1 MDKLVFL
8 QAMSQQLSKYI
19 SQWTFLLPAFI
30 MIAGCG
36 NPPPKPARLKPNPA
50 YDLAFEFRDNGQAD
64 SAYLYFNRAKDIF
77 LAAQDSLGAG
87 KCLLNM
93 AIISSEKG
101 DLYGGQ
107 ELSLSA
113 IPYFDKEDSAQH
125 IYIQSNLN
133 NLGILNYGLEAY
145 DRAILFYEEAVLYTP
160 GKATKLILQNNI
172 ANAYRRKG
180 DYEKALGIYAS
191 VLSEKLNEADYA
203 RTLTNMAYTK
213 WLRDTTYNPNPD
225 LKRGLAIREK
235 LGNLQEQIAS
245 LNFLVDVNQTS
256 NTDVALKYAQRMY
269 TTARQINNPNDRLVA
284 LQKLVVLSSG
294 AAVKNYFKSHQF
306 LNDSIQLSRNA
317 AKNQFA
323 LIRYESEKRKSENL
337 KLQQINIQQA
347 YKVATRELLIL
358 LGTLTFVAS
367 AIIAVLWYRKRQA
380 KMQAEKR
387 SEIQEHQLKTSRR
400 VHDVVAN
407 GLYRVITE
415 IDNEEALN
423 KDDILDKLELM
434 YEKSRDI
441 SYDIPAA
448 LSNTGKLNLKID
460 GLLSSFTTSST
471 SIDVSGNTASFWAN
485 IPEQVSYELEH
496 ILQELLVNMKKHS
509 QATRVSIEFTRSPG
523 RSCITYQDNGIGM
536 NRDDRQGNGLLNTG
550 SRIQSIQGEIN
561 FGAAPEGGL
570 TIKLF
575 FPIL

>member
-1 MDKLVFL
+1 M
-8 QAMSQQLSKYI
+8 LSLFA
-19 SQWTFLLPAFI
+19 SI
-30 MIAGCG
+30 MIAGCA
-36 NPPPKPARLKPNPA
+36 NPSHKPAKAKPNSA
-50 YDLAFEFRDNGQAD
+50 YDLAFEFRDRGQAD
-64 SAYLYFNRAKDIF
+64 SAYLYFSRAKDVF
-77 LAAQDSLGAG
+77 LAMQDSLGAG

-107 ELSLSA
+107 ELSLTA
-113 IPYFDKEDSAQH
+113 IPYFNKEDSAQH

-133 NLGILNYGLEAY
+133 NLGIINYGLESY
-145 DRAILFYEEAVLYTP
+145 DRAISFYEEAVLYTP
-160 GKATKLILQNNI
+160 AEATKLILQNNI
-172 ANAYRRKG
+172 ANAHRRKG

-191 VLSEKLNEADYA
+191 VLKKKLTEADYA
-203 RTLTNMAYTK
+203 RCLTNMTYTK
-213 WLRDTTYNPNPD
+213 WLRDTTYNPNPA
-225 LKRGLAIREK
+225 LERGLKIREK

-256 NTDVALKYAQRMY
+256 NADVAFKYALRMY
-269 TTARQINNPNDRLVA
+269 ATARQINNPNDRLVA

-294 AAVKNYFKSHQF
+294 GAVKDYFKSHQS
-306 LNDSIQLSRNA
+306 LNDSIQLARNA

-337 KLQQINIQQA
+337 KLQQINVQQA

-358 LGTLTFVAS
+358 LGTLVFVAS
-367 AIIAVLWYRKRQA
+367 AVIAVLWYRKRQA
-380 KMQAEKR
+380 KMHAEKR

-400 VHDVVAN
+400 VHDIVAN

-415 IDNEEALN
+415 IDNDEALN
-423 KDDILDKLELM
+423 KNDILDKLEVM

-441 SYDIPAA
+441 SYEIPAG
-448 LSNTGKLNLKID
+448 LSRIESFNQKIEK
-460 GLLSSFTTSST
+460 LLSSFTSSST
-471 SIDVSGNTASFWAN
+471 SINVSGHTAAFWED

-496 ILQELLVNMKKHS
+496 ILQELMVNMKKHS
-509 QATRVSIEFTRSPG
+509 RATRVSLEFIRLSG
-523 RSCITYQDNGIGM
+523 RACITYRDNGIGM
-536 NRDDRQGNGLLNTG
+536 NQDDNQGNGLLNTA

-561 FGAAPEGGL
+561 FGKAPEGGL

-575 FPIL
+575 FPIP